1 MESWRFE
8 SLMFLLKISRNVRVG
23 IGILRIGC
31 QDNNKY

>member
-8 SLMFLLKISRNVRVG
+8 SLMFLLKTSRNVRG
-23 IGILRIGC
+23 EIGILRIGC